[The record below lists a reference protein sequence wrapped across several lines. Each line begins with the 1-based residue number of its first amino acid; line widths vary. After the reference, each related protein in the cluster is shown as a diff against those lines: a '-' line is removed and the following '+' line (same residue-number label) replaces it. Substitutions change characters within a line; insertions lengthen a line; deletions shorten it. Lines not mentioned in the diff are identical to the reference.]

1 MSEANPEVLMVEFD
15 TRIKFLKG
23 VGETRAKLLEKLG
36 IFSIG
41 ALLRYYPKRYED
53 WNTLTKIAD
62 AEINETVCLKATV
75 IDRVSEVKINGGKI
89 LTKTTISDFSG
100 YLPVVFFNNK
110 YVKNSLLENEEY
122 LFFGKVTKDKYGNR
136 TLNAPRFEKA
146 GEKQRLRPIY
156 KASGTLTSKNIE
168 KLMETALKE
177 IKGNVKEVLPQ
188 NLISKYK
195 LLPLED
201 ALKNIHF
208 PENEEMLRQAKRRLI
223 FEELLILQLGL
234 LSKRSSVDVKITKPI
249 KEDKSEEFYKKLPF
263 ELTNAQK
270 RVIGEAVNDLM
281 SEKPMNRLVQGDVGS
296 GKTAVA
302 AAIIYTA
309 VKNGFQAA
317 FMAPTEV
324 LANQHY
330 KTLKN
335 FFGDEFSVSLLTGST
350 TAKNKRIV
358 KERLESGE
366 CNIVVGTHAM
376 IQNDVNFK
384 DLGLVI
390 TDEQHRFGVEQR
402 TALSKKGENA
412 NVLVMSATPIPRTL
426 AMVIY
431 GDLDV
436 SVIDELP
443 KGRQP
448 IKTFRVN
455 SPYHPRLYEFLR
467 KTMDNG
473 QQGYIVCPLV
483 EESES
488 DLVPA
493 TEYYN
498 WLKANQFKNYTLGLL
513 HGQMKPKEKD
523 EIMARFYSGEIQLLI
538 STVVIEVGVDVP
550 NATVMIIEN
559 AERFGLSQLHQLR
572 GRIGRGDKESTCVL
586 LSDAQNE
593 EALERFDVLC
603 DTNDGFQIAQ
613 KDLELRGPGDFF
625 GNRQHGLPDMHIAN
639 LMTDTRILYEAQE
652 RAKEICNCDPGLEKE
667 ENALLKKEVERLF
680 NNISLN

>member
-1 MSEANPEVLMVEFD
+1 MVEFD

-234 LSKRSSVDVKITKPI
+234 LSKRSSADVKITKPI
-249 KEDKSEEFYKKLPF
+249 KEDKSKEFCKKLPF

>member
-1 MSEANPEVLMVEFD
+1 MVEID
-15 TRIKFLKG
+15 TRVQFLKG
-23 VGETRAKLLEKLG
+23 VGETRAKHLEKLG

-53 WNTLTKIAD
+53 WNTVTKISD
-62 AEINETVCLKATV
+62 AVVNETVCIKAIV
-75 IDRVSEVKINGGKI
+75 IERPSEVKIKGGRI
-89 LTKTTISDFSG
+89 LTKTTISDMNG
-100 YLPVVFFNNK
+100 CLPIVFFNNK
-110 YVKNSLLENEEY
+110 YVKNSLKENEEY
-122 LFFGKVTKDKYGNR
+122 LFFGKVTLDKYGSR
-136 TLNAPRFEKA
+136 TMLSPKFELA

-156 KASGTLTSKNIE
+156 KANSNLTSKNIE
-168 KLMETALKE
+168 KLTEVALKE
-177 IKGNVKEVLPQ
+177 IKGNIKEVLPE
-188 NLISKYK
+188 NLVSKYK
-195 LLPLED
+195 LLSLEQS
-201 ALKNIHF
+201 LKNIHF
-208 PENEEMLRQAKRRLI
+208 PESEEMLYQAKRRLI

-234 LSKRSSVDVKITKPI
+234 LSKRSSIEVRKTTPV

-263 ELTNAQK
+263 EPTSAQK
-270 RVIGEAVNDLM
+270 RAVSEAVADLM
-281 SEKPMNRLVQGDVGS
+281 SEKPMNRLIQGDVGS

-309 VKNGFQAA
+309 VKNGFQSA

-324 LANQHY
+324 LANQHF

-335 FFGDEFSVSLLTGST
+335 FFNDEINVELLTGST
-350 TAKNKRIV
+350 PAKKKREI
-358 KERLESGE
+358 KEKLESGE
-366 CNIVVGTHAM
+366 CQLVVGTHAM
-376 IQNDVNFK
+376 IQNDVVFK
-384 DLGLVI
+384 NLGLVV

-402 TALSKKGENA
+402 TALSKKGENT

-436 SVIDELP
+436 SVLDELP
-443 KGRQP
+443 KGRLP
-448 IKTFRVN
+448 IKTYRVN
-455 SPYHPRLYEFLR
+455 SPYHDRLYEFLR
-467 KTMDNG
+467 KTMDSG

-523 EIMARFYSGEIQLLI
+523 EVMARFYSGEIGLLI

-572 GRIGRGDKESTCVL
+572 GRIGRGSSQSTCVL
-586 LSDAQNE
+586 LSDAQND
-593 EALERFDVLC
+593 EALTRFQVLC
-603 DTNDGFQIAQ
+603 DTNDGFVIAQ

-639 LMTDTRILYEAQE
+639 LMTDTRTLYEAQKV
-652 RAKEICNCDPGLEKE
+652 AKEICSNDPALESE
-667 ENALLKKEVERLF
+667 ENALLKKEVQRLF
-680 NNISLN
+680 NNISMN

>member
-1 MSEANPEVLMVEFD
+1 MAEFD

-639 LMTDTRILYEAQE
+639 LMTDTRILYEAQV

>member
-1 MSEANPEVLMVEFD
+1 MVEFD

-350 TAKNKRIV
+350 TSKNKRIV

>member
-1 MSEANPEVLMVEFD
+1 MVEFD

-234 LSKRSSVDVKITKPI
+234 LSKRSSADVKITKPI

-513 HGQMKPKEKD
+513 HGQMKQKEKD

-639 LMTDTRILYEAQE
+639 LMTDTRILYEAQV